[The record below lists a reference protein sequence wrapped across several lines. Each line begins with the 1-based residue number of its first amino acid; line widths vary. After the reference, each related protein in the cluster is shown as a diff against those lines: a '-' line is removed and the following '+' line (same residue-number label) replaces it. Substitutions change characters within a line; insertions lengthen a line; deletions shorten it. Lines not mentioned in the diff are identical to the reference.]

1 MGRVNTCMALV
12 SMNPCP
18 SPPSGRR
25 AVILP
30 ITWARSPNLRRVPAR
45 APPSIATIPMA
56 NCSQAVPPC
65 RQTPSHT
72 RPAKT
77 TGQGCITTGPGS
89 MIHHWGIF
97 ISQDPLGDAMR
108 YVKGNPIN
116 YVDPMGLDNTIQ
128 TGNKNNNQN
137 NNSQQNQNN
146 NNNKKQQKQ
155 VQIPVAFPKS
165 LPEEGI
171 TPE

>member
-1 MGRVNTCMALV
+1 
-12 SMNPCP
+12 
-18 SPPSGRR
+18 
-25 AVILP
+25 
-30 ITWARSPNLRRVPAR
+30 
-45 APPSIATIPMA
+45 
-56 NCSQAVPPC
+56 
-65 RQTPSHT
+65 
-72 RPAKT
+72 
-77 TGQGCITTGPGS
+77 
-89 MIHHWGIF
+89 
-97 ISQDPLGDAMR
+97 MR

-116 YVDPMGLDNTIQ
+116 YVDPMGLENTIQ

-171 TPE
+171 TPEKPLGKGINAFCGCQTVALIKVVEGSVMYIGGAFIILTGVGETATGVGAPVGIPQAFAGVAIAGAGVVYIQQGLWEAITCP